1 MAFSSNPTRADLR
14 HSELLALL
22 EQQHPESKA
31 LLDELSNL
39 IGDLWC
45 EAETA
50 AVVHHGE
57 QILAVIE
64 GRGYAGRGNTSDYE
78 ETIGLGQA
86 ATRLEELETEVWGP
100 RSPVMAS

>member
-22 EQQHPESKA
+22 EQLHPESKA
-31 LLDELSNL
+31 LLDELSDL

-64 GRGYAGRGNTSDYE
+64 GRGFAGTAGPSTYMDDSILVPIVERVAADILAS
-78 ETIGLGQA
+78 QA
-86 ATRLEELETEVWGP
+86 A
-100 RSPVMAS
+100 S